1 MRRYRI
7 SLFPQGPRH
16 RRGDVVETIDFIEVK
31 ICANVPDPQQGL
43 PAGWQPNDHIEFQQI
58 NIVEIDNPFT
68 QQDAAVF
75 RELPGLTWTPLVNPL
90 DAERL
95 ELAFVITGEPP
106 AVPALLLLV
115 GLTVVMLRLRKI
127 RP

>member
-1 MRRYRI
+1 
-7 SLFPQGPRH
+7 
-16 RRGDVVETIDFIEVK
+16 VVETIDFIEVK